1 MIGQSPFVLLTMDRP
16 VPLNLDVP
24 FDQKWE
30 ILKPTIERLY
40 VHEEYKLSDLIQI
53 MNDQHGFVAA

>member
-1 MIGQSPFVLLTMDRP
+1 MDP
-16 VPLNLDVP
+16 PGSLNLDVP

-40 VHEEYKLSDLIQI
+40 VHEERKLPELMQLIKNQY
-53 MNDQHGFVAA
+53 GFVAA

>member
-1 MIGQSPFVLLTMDRP
+1 MDP
-16 VPLNLDVP
+16 PGALDLSVP

-40 VHEEYKLSDLIQI
+40 VHEEYKLSDIMQI
-53 MNDQHGFVAA
+53 MSDQYGFVAA

>member
-1 MIGQSPFVLLTMDRP
+1 MDPP
-16 VPLNLDVP
+16 VPLDLAVP

-40 VHEEYKLSDLIQI
+40 VHEECQLSDLMQVL
-53 MNDQHGFVAA
+53 NDQYGFVAA

>member
-1 MIGQSPFVLLTMDRP
+1 MDPP
-16 VPLNLDVP
+16 VPLDLAVP

-40 VHEEYKLSDLIQI
+40 VHEGYKLPGLMQI